1 MVMHRK
7 KLSTVRRDSQARN
20 GSEEVPM
27 GKWMVILAAV
37 LLPLAVSA
45 QETEGPLAVSVGTD
59 AAAAPRMTKWLV
71 FDLDMA
77 YHSNYEDYTGPDGIP
92 AKRLVKWIG
101 AGIAIAINYDLMQC
115 SNIWMVERS
124 ELLKNFQDLYMIR
137 YNLDPD
143 SAQGEAKLDL
153 VSLDVN
159 YAKDLNR
166 AFNADYMIVGSFD
179 KPSVE
184 EVSVKLRVLEAD
196 EPFTEVAVFE
206 RTGLYEQ
213 LPALCRELSH
223 DIMNEFGLNERPGTE
238 SYWAEPITNNLDA
251 FQWLGRAISAG
262 HSGKM
267 ISFFDEAMSIDPD
280 FYITLVEYAK
290 VLYFEKN
297 FEQAFELLDKA
308 TALKPGVQLGW
319 LRRGNA
325 YFFAASQIDQNIE
338 YLNDPDKAPEGW
350 TLGSEDYIK
359 FSTDPALV
367 EEYFDNALVN
377 YEKSVEVDPGF
388 VSGWVSVAETYE
400 RLAGLYTK
408 RAGESADPAAVADY
422 TSRAQT
428 YSDQALATWNHI
440 LEVTDLSD
448 RAYQKVALSMWEKD
462 NAKAL
467 QYFLR
472 SVQINPRSQVSV
484 INGAILA
491 DGLKDLAALKV
502 FVDAYFSWAD
512 ETNKYWDRFVD
523 YSM

>member
-1 MVMHRK
+1 
-7 KLSTVRRDSQARN
+7 
-20 GSEEVPM
+20 M
-27 GKWMVILAAV
+27 GKWMVILAAA
-37 LLPLAVSA
+37 LLPIAVCA
-45 QETEGPLAVSVGTD
+45 QETEGPLAVSVTAD
-59 AAAAPRMTKWLV
+59 VSAPRMTKWLV

-77 YHSNYEDYTGPDGIP
+77 YKSNYEDYTGPDGIP

-115 SNIWMVERS
+115 SDIWMVERS

-166 AFNADYMIVGSFD
+166 AFNADYMVVGSFD
-179 KPSVE
+179 KPTVDD
-184 EVSVKLRVLEAD
+184 VSVKLRVLSAD

-206 RTGLYEQ
+206 RTGLYEE
-213 LPALCRELSH
+213 LPTLCRELSQ
-223 DIMNEFGLNERPGTE
+223 DIMKEFGLFERPGTE
-238 SYWAEPITNNLDA
+238 SYWAEPITNNLEA

-267 ISFFDEAMSIDPD
+267 ISFFDEAMSVDPN

-325 YFFAASQIDQNIE
+325 YFFAASQIEQNID
-338 YLNDPDKAPEGW
+338 YLNDPDLAPEGW
-350 TLGSEDYIK
+350 TLGTEDYIK

-367 EEYFDNALVN
+367 LEYFDKALEYYN
-377 YEKSVEVDPGF
+377 KSVEVDPGF
-388 VSGWVSVAETYE
+388 VSGWVSVAETCE
-400 RLAGLYTK
+400 RLSGLYTK
-408 RAGESADPAAVADY
+408 RAAASADPTEVGNFTALSQAY
-422 TSRAQT
+422 TDRA
-428 YSDQALATWNHI
+428 LETWKGI
-440 LEVTDLSD
+440 LTVTDLSD
-448 RAYQKVALSMWEKD
+448 RAYQKVALSLWEVD
-462 NAKAL
+462 NPKAL
-467 QYFLR
+467 EYFLR

-491 DGLKDLAALKV
+491 DGLKDYEALKV

-512 ETNKYWDRFVD
+512 ETNNYWDRFLD
-523 YSM
+523 YSMEVN

>member
-1 MVMHRK
+1 
-7 KLSTVRRDSQARN
+7 
-20 GSEEVPM
+20 M
-27 GKWMVILAAV
+27 GKWIVLFAAALV
-37 LLPLAVSA
+37 PFAVSA
-45 QETEGPLAVSVGTD
+45 QEVEGPLAVSVGTD
-59 AAAAPRMTKWLV
+59 AAAPRMTKWLV

-77 YHSNYEDYTGPDGIP
+77 FHSNYEDYTGPDGIP

-179 KPSVE
+179 KPSVD
-184 EVSVKLRVLEAD
+184 EVYVKLRVLNAD

-206 RTGLYEQ
+206 RTGIYEE
-213 LPALCRELSH
+213 LPTLCRELSH
-223 DIMNEFGLNERPGTE
+223 DIMNEFGLRERPGTE
-238 SYWAEPITNNLDA
+238 SYWAEPITDNLDA

-267 ISFFDEAMSIDPD
+267 ISFFDQAMSIDPN

-297 FEQAFELLDKA
+297 FETAFELLDKA
-308 TALKPGVQLGW
+308 TGLKPGVQLGW

-325 YFFAASQIDQNIE
+325 YFFAASQIDQNIV

-350 TLGSEDYIK
+350 TLGAEDYIK
-359 FSTDPALV
+359 FSTDSALV
-367 EEYFDNALVN
+367 EEYFDKALEY
-377 YEKSVEVDPGF
+377 YEKSVEVDAGF
-388 VSGWVSVAETYE
+388 VAGWVSVAETYE
-400 RLAGLYTK
+400 RLSSLYS
-408 RAGESADPAAVADY
+408 RWAGESVDPEEVGNY
-422 TSRAQT
+422 TSLSEAYTDRA
-428 YSDQALATWNHI
+428 LETWKGI
-440 LEVTDLSD
+440 LTVTDMSD

-467 QYFLR
+467 EYFLR
-472 SVQINPRSQVSV
+472 AVQINPRSQVSV
-484 INGAILA
+484 VNGAILA
-491 DGLKDLAALKV
+491 DGLKDYEALKV

-523 YSM
+523 YSMEVN